1 MWSLP
6 IQPLLQPLDNSI
18 PPFLS
23 HNMAEKAESPLDDL
37 DFFPY
42 PCDERTIEELDRY
55 KRHGLHPIIPGD
67 ILPKPL
73 TCVSHPQKQP
83 RYTIYVKIG
92 LGAFSTVWLAQDAD
106 TR

>member
-1 MWSLP
+1 
-6 IQPLLQPLDNSI
+6 
-18 PPFLS
+18 
-23 HNMAEKAESPLDDL
+23 MAEETESPLDEL

-67 ILPKPL
+67 VLPKPS
-73 TCVSHPQKQP
+73 TCVSYPQKQP

-92 LGAFSTVWLAQDAD
+92 FGAFSTVWLAQDAD